1 MTKERRRTPRRVE
14 DKLFAEWFW
23 TDRWTGSSA
32 FGLPQ
37 EARGIYREML
47 TQAWRRECRLPNDH
61 EQIRR
66 ITGTTL
72 KEWNRSWL
80 KVKPYWRVDGE
91 FLVNDT
97 QLEVYADCKSR
108 SSSAKARAQAGA
120 QAMHEQR
127 LRKAQAD
134 AQDMLSVSVSVSDA
148 TKPH

>member
-1 MTKERRRTPRRVE
+1 MGQDRRAKSRRAD

-66 ITGTTL
+66 ITATTER
-72 KEWNRSWL
+72 EWKRSWP
-80 KVKPYWRVDGE
+80 KVEPYWRVDGE
-91 FLVNDT
+91 HLVNDT
-97 QLEVYADCKSR
+97 QLKVYAEAKAR
-108 SSSAKARAQAGA
+108 ASSAQARAQAGA

-127 LRKAQAD
+127 RSRAQAE
-134 AQDMLSVSVSVSDA
+134 AQAVPSVSVSVA
-148 TKPH
+148 TKIN